1 MPSAS
6 LKILYVALDMDLG
19 GLQCIVHLLI
29 KGLDRLRFEPVL
41 CCFDRGGAFYDAL
54 RAEGVTGC
62 IFHRRPGPFDV
73 ALLRHLIRYVR
84 ENKIDVIH
92 SQNACAFYAGLAGL
106 VTGVPVI
113 HTDHG
118 RLVPDKRS
126 AVWEDWLASH
136 CIQAIVGVSEEL
148 TTYLNSH
155 LGIAAKK
162 LKTIING
169 VDTDRFMPVT
179 REQKNALRTKNDLT
193 PDDLVL
199 GTVCRFD
206 PIKNLPFM
214 ISSMPEIVKRVPQA
228 KLVIVGEGAIRQR
241 LEEMIQALGMTRHIV
256 IWPRREDIEQVI
268 PQFDVYVCTS
278 LSEGTSM
285 TILEAMA
292 CGLPVVA
299 SAVGG
304 NRSLIDSING
314 FLFSLN
320 DVEAYV
326 SNAVS
331 LLLDPVRTASMGA
344 RSRNRAEM
352 MYPLSR
358 MVHQYQALYEHCS
371 EI

>member
-1 MPSAS
+1 MLPAP

-19 GLQCIVHLLI
+19 GLQRIVHLLI
-29 KGLDRLRFEPVL
+29 EGLDRRRFEPVL
-41 CCFDRGGAFYDAL
+41 CCFDRGGVFYDAL

-62 IFHRRPGPFDV
+62 ILHRRPGPFDA
-73 ALLRHLIRYVR
+73 ALLRNLIRYVR

-92 SQNACAFYAGLAGL
+92 SQNACALYVGLTGL
-106 VTGVPVI
+106 LTGVPVI

-126 AVWEDWLASH
+126 AIWEDWLASH
-136 CIQAIVGVSEEL
+136 CIHAIVGVSEEL
-148 TTYLNSH
+148 TAYLNSH
-155 LGIAAKK
+155 LGITAKK

-169 VDTDRFMPVT
+169 VDTDRFVPVT
-179 REQKNALRTKNDLT
+179 CEQKNALRVKNGLT
-193 PDDLVL
+193 SDDLVL

-206 PIKNLPFM
+206 PVKNLPFM
-214 ISSMPEIVKRVPQA
+214 ISCMPEIVKRVPQA
-228 KLVIVGEGAIRQR
+228 KLVFVGEGPTRQS
-241 LEEMIQALGMTRHIV
+241 LEEMIQALGMTRHIT
-256 IWPRREDIEQVI
+256 IWPRRQDIEQVM
-268 PQFDVYVCTS
+268 PQFDVYVCAS

-304 NRSLIDSING
+304 NCSIVDSTGGI
-314 FLFSLN
+314 LFSLN

-331 LLLDPVRTASMGA
+331 LLLDPVRAASMGA
-344 RSRNRAEM
+344 QSRSRAER

-358 MVHQYQALYEHCS
+358 TVHQYQALYARCAET
-371 EI
+371 